1 LTQLTYTESGN
12 TFDKAGIYIILFVTV
27 IAISIG
33 CLIALL
39 PADLVFVIIAASFLI
54 VGLIHKRFLITFA
67 VFGLILFSRGFAHLN
82 VKIGILPVYVTE
94 AVLMITIGGLFLD
107 RLIAG
112 DKISYFQKIPLK
124 KEFIFFYLIG
134 FICLV
139 RGLLLYSPV
148 LTLRHSAIIYY
159 SVFYFLM
166 PILFNT
172 LEKIEKLL
180 KLIFVAC
187 LIITMATLLKVKLQI
202 NEYGALGDY
211 NHLYLCLAII
221 FETFYC
227 ISLKKKIDK
236 IFIILVV
243 ILHLLAVLINQNR
256 ASWVALFVS
265 FLFIFYLSIKKVGK
279 LDRKIIKVSSFI
291 LLAGIISICSVGFA
305 KPTLFSDLG
314 QEAASVI
321 FFNRMGTR
329 SAGTAR
335 YRLAIW
341 HEMLKDISSKPVLGW
356 GFGKAF
362 LPALLEERGWLS
374 SAAKER
380 AWVDPHNSI
389 LDLTYKTGI
398 IGLFAF
404 VLIMMKFFC
413 RTMRFIR
420 TCRDKKIKLYIM
432 ALLVCFLF
440 VLVLAFFEVVLE
452 GAFRGAFLWI
462 TMGLVVA
469 LENIY
474 RENELQD
481 EYVWAEGYNNATI

>member
-112 DKISYFQKIPLK
+112 DKISYFQKVPLK

-139 RGLLLYSPV
+139 RGLRLYSPV

-172 LEKIEKLL
+172 VEKIEKLL
-180 KLIFVAC
+180 KLIFIAC
-187 LIITMATLLKVKLQI
+187 LVILMAYLLKVKLQI
-202 NEYGALGDY
+202 NEYGALGDFSY
-211 NHLYLCLAII
+211 FYLSLAMI
-221 FETFYC
+221 FELFYLRF
-227 ISLKKKIDK
+227 IKNRLYRNLLIL
-236 IFIILVV
+236 IILLQQFFVT
-243 ILHLLAVLINQNR
+243 LIADCR
-256 ASWVALFVS
+256 ASWVALLATLCF
-265 FLFIFYLSIKKVGK
+265 FLFLSVKRGKLNKKVAMA
-279 LDRKIIKVSSFI
+279 LSSI
-291 LLAGIISICSVGFA
+291 LLIGVILFGSIAVT
-305 KPTLFSDLG
+305 KPALIKHLG
-314 QEAASVI
+314 REAASII
-321 FFNRMGTR
+321 FFNRMKT
-329 SAGTAR
+329 SAAGNAR
-335 YRLAIW
+335 YRLVIW
-341 HEMLKDISSKPVLGW
+341 HEMLKDISSKPLIGW

-362 LPALLEERGWLS
+362 LPPLLEERGWLDS
-374 SAAKER
+374 ETKER
-380 AWVDPHNSI
+380 AWVEPHNSV
-389 LDLTYKTGI
+389 LSLTYKTGLIGLAAFLLIIFNYFRRI
-398 IGLFAF
+398 IGFIKYECWDEKIKAYATALLLCVVYIF
-404 VLIMMKFFC
+404 VLSFFG
-413 RTMRFIR
+413 
-420 TCRDKKIKLYIM
+420 
-432 ALLVCFLF
+432 
-440 VLVLAFFEVVLE
+440 VVLE
-452 GAFRGAFLWI
+452 APYMGSLLWI
-462 TMGLVVA
+462 AMGLTIA
-469 LENIY
+469 LVNIY
-474 RENELQD
+474 RENERQ
-481 EYVWAEGYNNATI
+481 EGYV